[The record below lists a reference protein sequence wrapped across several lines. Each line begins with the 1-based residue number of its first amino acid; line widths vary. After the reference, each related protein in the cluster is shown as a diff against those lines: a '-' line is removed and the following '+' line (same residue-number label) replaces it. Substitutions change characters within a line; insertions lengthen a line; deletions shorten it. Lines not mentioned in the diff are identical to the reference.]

1 LRVNSSVAPARGQM
15 DVGARAVHVGAWI
28 AAAAAHAGVGA
39 WALWAALARPLDDAA
54 PVGLVA
60 HPAAAH
66 WCALRLVWVVFA
78 GEIAAA
84 LLAAAAAATHLARP
98 GLSARG
104 MHVFFW
110 AEHALGSTALA
121 AAFLA
126 WTGVADVSALLAAPV
141 AAALAPAA
149 LLAVAELLWAAAALR
164 RPARWDRG
172 PAAHA
177 AWAALAA
184 AGLLALAAAAV
195 YAERAWAAGMRGD
208 AAGYAAALAA
218 LLAGVTGLPVAWTGL
233 HRAADGY
240 FTPAANMRFGGART
254 AATAALRVAAAAV
267 LLAAFLRGARD
278 PAAAV

>member
-1 LRVNSSVAPARGQM
+1 M

-28 AAAAAHAGVGA
+28 GAAAAHAGVGA

-66 WCALRLVWVVFA
+66 WCALRLPRGVVA
-78 GEIAAA
+78 GRSAPPPPPAP
-84 LLAAAAAATHLARP
+84 AAAAPPPPPAR
-98 GLSARG
+98 
-104 MHVFFW
+104 
-110 AEHALGSTALA
+110 
-121 AAFLA
+121 
-126 WTGVADVSALLAAPV
+126 
-141 AAALAPAA
+141 APAA

-254 AATAALRVAAAAV
+254 AATGPLRAAAAAV

>member
-1 LRVNSSVAPARGQM
+1 M
-15 DVGARAVHVGAWI
+15 DGGARAVHVGAWI

-39 WALWAALARPLDDAA
+39 WALWAALARPPGGAA
-54 PVGLVA
+54 PGGVVA

-141 AAALAPAA
+141 AAAPAPAA
-149 LLAVAELLWAAAALR
+149 LLA
-164 RPARWDRG
+164 
-172 PAAHA
+172 
-177 AWAALAA
+177 
-184 AGLLALAAAAV
+184 
-195 YAERAWAAGMRGD
+195 
-208 AAGYAAALAA
+208 AAALAA

>member
-1 LRVNSSVAPARGQM
+1 M

-28 AAAAAHAGVGA
+28 AAGAAHAGGGA
-39 WALWAALARPLDDAA
+39 LGLGAALARALDDAA

-98 GLSARG
+98 GLSAPRL
-104 MHVFFW
+104 HVFF
-110 AEHALGSTALA
+110 LA
-121 AAFLA
+121 RPARGAGGPA
-126 WTGVADVSALLAAPV
+126 
-141 AAALAPAA
+141 APAA
-149 LLAVAELLWAAAALR
+149 
-164 RPARWDRG
+164 G
-172 PAAHA
+172 
-177 AWAALAA
+177 AALAA

-254 AATAALRVAAAAV
+254 AATGPLRAAAAAV